1 MNKHCFTV
9 VTDELTNHET
19 FRVAKV
25 IEHEDG
31 YYALGKKDYSD
42 PNELDKFCG
51 SYEDTENICK
61 FMNSKLN
68 LSKEDI
74 NKIILSSMNLGMK

>member
-1 MNKHCFTV
+1 MNRHCFTV
-9 VTDELTNHET
+9 VTDDLTDHET
-19 FRVAKV
+19 FRVAKI
-25 IEHEDG
+25 IEHEIG
-31 YYALGKKDYSD
+31 YYPLGKKDYSD

-51 SYEDTENICK
+51 SYEDMENICK

-74 NKIILSSMNLGMK
+74 DKIILSSMNLGMN